1 MRVLYFHQHFTTP
14 KDNGGTRSYE
24 FAKRLIER
32 GHSVTMVC
40 GKTVQ
45 LNLTNEDSKVV
56 ARGKVD
62 GIDVIQ
68 VNVNYSNKDSIFK
81 RAIGFLNFA
90 YQGIKIVSHEKY
102 DLLFATSTPLT
113 AGIPGIWMKLFKR
126 KKTKFI
132 FEVRDLWPELP
143 KALGLKN
150 IFLLKGMSILE
161 KLSYNKSD
169 ALIGLS
175 PGICTGIKK
184 NLKKN
189 IPITM
194 IPNGSDLDI
203 FKPNLRDNLKLKG
216 ISKSDFVAVFTGA
229 HGEAN
234 GLGVVLDTAKELIKR
249 NRLDIKIV
257 FIGEGKFKASL
268 IKRSKR
274 DFLINCLFYDPV
286 PKIKLNDIVS
296 RSNVGLMVLKNI
308 PEFYFGTS
316 PNKFFDYISAGIPV
330 INNYPGWLAEIIKEN
345 NCGEVVNPD
354 NAVAFAD
361 ALEKLADD
369 KDLCKYYGIN
379 SRKLAEQKFSR
390 NELVDEF
397 VDFLENV
404 YFEKV

>member
-14 KDNGGTRSYE
+14 NDNGGTRSYE

-90 YQGIKIVSHEKY
+90 YQGIKIVSQEKY

-184 NLKKN
+184 NLKK
-189 IPITM
+189 T
-194 IPNGSDLDI
+194 
-203 FKPNLRDNLKLKG
+203 
-216 ISKSDFVAVFTGA
+216 
-229 HGEAN
+229 
-234 GLGVVLDTAKELIKR
+234 
-249 NRLDIKIV
+249 
-257 FIGEGKFKASL
+257 
-268 IKRSKR
+268 
-274 DFLINCLFYDPV
+274 FL
-286 PKIKLNDIVS
+286 
-296 RSNVGLMVLKNI
+296 
-308 PEFYFGTS
+308 
-316 PNKFFDYISAGIPV
+316 
-330 INNYPGWLAEIIKEN
+330 
-345 NCGEVVNPD
+345 
-354 NAVAFAD
+354 
-361 ALEKLADD
+361 
-369 KDLCKYYGIN
+369 
-379 SRKLAEQKFSR
+379 
-390 NELVDEF
+390 
-397 VDFLENV
+397 
-404 YFEKV
+404 